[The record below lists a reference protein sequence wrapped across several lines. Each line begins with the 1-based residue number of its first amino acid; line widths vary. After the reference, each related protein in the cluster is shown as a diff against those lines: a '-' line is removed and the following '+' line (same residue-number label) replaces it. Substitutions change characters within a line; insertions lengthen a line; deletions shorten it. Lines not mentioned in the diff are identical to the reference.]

1 MISTGYSYSG
11 VTFSDTNKFFPRY
24 NLLIAENAVNQH
36 TLIISS
42 QKTEAV
48 EKYTTYLRNHNIR
61 YQVDSDNAFVD
72 SKLTY

>member
-1 MISTGYSYSG
+1 M
-11 VTFSDTNKFFPRY
+11 
-24 NLLIAENAVNQH
+24 A
-36 TLIISS
+36 S

-48 EKYTTYLRNHNIR
+48 EKFTTYLRNHNIR